1 MIHAH
6 DYQRHREALRRRV
19 CSICLDSD
27 DEGRCA
33 LPATSSCAMQ
43 EQLVLLVDTVLD
55 LFRRGDTRY
64 RETVEERVCTRCPH
78 RDATGVCT
86 QRNEGR
92 CAVAVYLPLIVEA
105 CQRSH

>member
-1 MIHAH
+1 
-6 DYQRHREALRRRV
+6 
-19 CSICLDSD
+19 
-27 DEGRCA
+27 
-33 LPATSSCAMQ
+33 MQ

-55 LFRRGDTRY
+55 LFRRADTRY

-78 RDATGVCT
+78 RDAAGVCR

-105 CQRSH
+105 FQRSH